1 MNLLATNNKIYF
13 FVIRVKLTQ
22 NQDRGTVFGRL
33 IWRGRP
39 KEKDSRINPRLKKQW
54 KLLDLPDYSSF
65 RATEEDILKLIPT
78 NTERTV

>member
-1 MNLLATNNKIYF
+1 M
-13 FVIRVKLTQ
+13 
-22 NQDRGTVFGRL
+22 FGRL
-33 IWRGRP
+33 VWRGKP

-65 RATEEDILKLIPT
+65 TATAEDVLKLIPT